1 MIKSDDE
8 VNVAV
13 VVVLATRAYLVGVS
27 SKIKRSNR
35 KSGVNCLEVFMHM
48 FKEYTNPFDKNNTVI

>member
-1 MIKSDDE
+1 M
-8 VNVAV
+8 NVAV

-27 SKIKRSNR
+27 STIKRSNR
-35 KSGVNCLEVFMHM
+35 KSGANYLEVLMHM